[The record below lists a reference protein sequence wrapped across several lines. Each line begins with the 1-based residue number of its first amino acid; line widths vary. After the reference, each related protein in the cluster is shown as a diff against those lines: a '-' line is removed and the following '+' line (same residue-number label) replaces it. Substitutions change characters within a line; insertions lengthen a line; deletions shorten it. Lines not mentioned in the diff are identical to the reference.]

1 MYSYICECEQF
12 AKKNEAIDDQRSAEA
27 ARYENLLFLRDCFL
41 TPRED
46 IVVEQKKQAD
56 HIIII
61 ARYLPSN
68 QNVMNQLQSILFSPF
83 QILLW
88 PSGSGIGV
96 LRRISYS

>member
-1 MYSYICECEQF
+1 MYSYICECELF

-27 ARYENLLFLRDCFL
+27 ARFL

-46 IVVEQKKQAD
+46 IVVEQKKPED
-56 HIIII
+56 HTVII

-88 PSGSGIGV
+88 PSGSGFGV